1 MGIFAFVKEAG
12 EKLWDTLTGHEAQAA
27 ESLKEHVAKAGL
39 GNPNIQVS
47 VEGDKVIASGEVA
60 SQEEKEKILLALDAT
75 DETVRMAVEKE
86 ADLLIT
92 HHPLIFSPVRRVT
105 DEDLIGRRLITLIQ
119 HDISYYA
126 MHTNYDTRGMADL
139 AAGLL
144 KLDECTV
151 LEEVRDGE
159 GIGRVG
165 VLPGRMTLEECAGLV
180 KEAYDIPNVR
190 LFGPPDAQVRL
201 AAVCPGAGKSTVKEA
216 LRFGC
221 DVYITGDIDHHTGID
236 AVDQGLCII
245 DAGHYGIEH
254 IFMKDIRDY
263 LEKVLTGVRMECVPV
278 KHPFTVV

>member
-1 MGIFAFVKEAG
+1 MKCSEICALIEQEYSREYACEWDNVGLLAGRRDKEVK
-12 EKLWDTLTGHEAQAA
+12 
-27 ESLKEHVAKAGL
+27 
-39 GNPNIQVS
+39 
-47 VEGDKVIASGEVA
+47 
-60 SQEEKEKILLALDAT
+60 KILLALDAT